1 MHAAT
6 LRAIEFDRIVAAVR
20 SFAATPLGASAL
32 DKMSPLTDAQLVE
45 TALSATCDGVR
56 FLETDGPFGLDGPSD
71 LIEILS
77 ALAIDNRLLD
87 VEQLRGLATFLGSLD
102 KVQTSITDV
111 SGNPYP
117 SLQSI
122 ATRIRSFKKE
132 VREIQQKT
140 TSSGEVS
147 DNATPQLKA
156 IREKLRKQQQHL
168 RNTLQSYLRGRDT
181 GKYLQEQIVTE
192 RGGRFVL
199 VVRAEHRSAIPGIV
213 HGASGSGASLFLE
226 PLSTVDINNEIVALE
241 DDEGKEIHRILM
253 GLANSL
259 RKRSLDL
266 RHSLEAATELDVIQS
281 RAHFSRLI
289 DGQKP
294 SLVSGSL
301 LKLTNARHPLLF
313 KSVRTRAGIQPLTG
327 VTSQTTKPVP
337 INIILSPPTTALIVT
352 GPNTGGKTVALKT
365 AGLLVA
371 MAQTGILIPVDSD
384 ANVPVFRSIFADIGD
399 EQSIANNLSTYSGH
413 ITNIVTMDRKLAL
426 PSLVL
431 LDEIGTGTDPTE
443 GGALGAALIDHFRHR
458 GALVIATTHDSTM
471 KSYAETTHGV
481 ASAGFGFDKTTYEPT
496 YQLNYGTSGRSLALE
511 IASRLG
517 ISAKV
522 IDDARNRCS
531 ESEMQLAVHLKQV
544 EEELETLNR
553 ERRAIMVQRE
563 TLDHDFAELVT
574 RQRALDHREQR
585 EKERGRNALDH
596 RIRDARQQVRQT
608 VQKLRD
614 EATVLTNNLAAD
626 YHEHRQLSTGDTGTL
641 KRKAFDELDAIST
654 QFDEATPTRNSPSAF
669 KSESDGLAVGSL
681 VRIDNLQLD
690 GTVTAIHDST
700 VEVEAHGKR
709 IHVEPDGLQ
718 AITKPADSKL
728 GGITIDLSSDDC
740 PSLELNVV
748 GCRVDEALSRVEKHV
763 NQALLHEQ
771 QHLRIVHGHGTGQL
785 RHAIRRF
792 LEDHPLVSKLEPVNA
807 KHGHSGVTIIELKQ

>member
-6 LRAIEFDRIVAAVR
+6 LRALEFDRIVAAVR
-20 SFAATPLGASAL
+20 SFAATPLGASAV
-32 DKMSPLTDAQLVE
+32 DKLSPLTDAQLVE
-45 TALSATCDGVR
+45 AALSATCDGVR

-71 LIEILS
+71 LIGILS

-87 VEQLRGLATFLGSLD
+87 VEQLRGLATFLGSLG
-102 KVQTSITDV
+102 KVQTSITKA
-111 SGNPYP
+111 SSSPYP

-140 TSSGEVS
+140 TSSGEVN

-156 IREKLRKQQQHL
+156 IREKLRKRQQHL
-168 RNTLQSYLRGRDT
+168 RNTLQSYLSGRET
-181 GKYLQEQIVTE
+181 RKYLQEQIVTE

-226 PLSTVDINNEIVALE
+226 PLSTVDINNEIVAIE
-241 DDEGKEIHRILM
+241 DDEGKEVHRILM

-259 RKRSLDL
+259 RTRSLDL

-281 RAHFSRLI
+281 RANFSRLI

-294 SLVSGSL
+294 SLGSGTL
-301 LKLTNARHPLLF
+301 LKLPKARHPLLF
-313 KSVRTRAGIQPLTG
+313 KSVRARAGIPPLTG
-327 VTSQTTKPVP
+327 ATSQTTEPVP

-371 MAQTGILIPVDSD
+371 MAQTGILIPADSD
-384 ANVPVFRSIFADIGD
+384 ANIPVFQSIFADIGD

-413 ITNIVTMDRKLAL
+413 ITNIVTMGRKLKL

-443 GGALGAALIDHFRHR
+443 GGALGAALIDHFRQR
-458 GALVIATTHDSTM
+458 GALIIATTHDSTM

-481 ASAGFGFDKTTYEPT
+481 TSAGFGFDQITYEPT
-496 YQLNYGTSGRSLALE
+496 YQLNYGTPGRSLALE

-522 IDDARNRCS
+522 IEDARSRCS

-544 EEELETLNR
+544 EEELETLNTD
-553 ERRAIMVQRE
+553 RRAIKVQRE
-563 TLDHDFAELVT
+563 TLDHDLAALAT
-574 RQRALDHREQR
+574 RQQALVHREQR
-585 EKERGRNALDH
+585 ENERWRNAL
-596 RIRDARQQVRQT
+596 RDARQQVRQII
-608 VQKLRD
+608 QKLRD
-614 EATVLTNNLAAD
+614 EATALTNKLAAD
-626 YHEHRQLSTGDTGTL
+626 HHEHRKLSTGDTGTL

-654 QFDEATPTRNSPSAF
+654 QFDEATPMQDSPSAF
-669 KSESDGLAVGSL
+669 KSEPNGLTVGSL
-681 VRIDNLQLD
+681 VRIDNLQLN

-700 VEVEAHGKR
+700 VEVQARGKR

-718 AITKPADSKL
+718 AITKSGDSKL
-728 GGITIDLSSDDC
+728 GGVTLDLSSDDC

-763 NQALLHEQ
+763 DQALLHEQ

-785 RHAIRRF
+785 RQAIRSF
-792 LEDHPLVSKLEPVNA
+792 LEDHPLISKIEPINA
-807 KHGHSGVTIIELKQ
+807 KHGNSGVTIIELKK

>member
-6 LRAIEFDRIVAAVR
+6 LRALEFDRIVAAVR
-20 SFAATPLGASAL
+20 SFATTPLGASAV
-32 DKMSPLTDAQLVE
+32 DKLSPLTDAQLVE
-45 TALSATCDGVR
+45 AALSATCDGVR

-87 VEQLRGLATFLGSLD
+87 VEQLRGLATFLGSLG
-102 KVQTSITDV
+102 KVQTSITKA
-111 SGNPYP
+111 SSSPYP

-140 TSSGEVS
+140 TSSGEVN

-156 IREKLRKQQQHL
+156 IREKLRKRQQHL
-168 RNTLQSYLRGRDT
+168 RNTLQSYLSGRET

-226 PLSTVDINNEIVALE
+226 PLSTVDINNEIVAIE
-241 DDEGKEIHRILM
+241 DDEGKEVHRILM

-259 RKRSLDL
+259 RTRSLDL

-281 RAHFSRLI
+281 RANFSRLI

-294 SLVSGSL
+294 SLVSGTL
-301 LKLTNARHPLLF
+301 LKLPKARHPLLF
-313 KSVRTRAGIQPLTG
+313 KSVRARAGIPPLTG
-327 VTSQTTKPVP
+327 ATSQTTEPVP

-371 MAQTGILIPVDSD
+371 MAQTGILIPADSD
-384 ANVPVFRSIFADIGD
+384 ANVPVFQSIFADIGD

-413 ITNIVTMDRKLAL
+413 ITNIVTMDRKLEL

-443 GGALGAALIDHFRHR
+443 GGALGAALIDHFRQR
-458 GALVIATTHDSTM
+458 GALIIATTHDSAM

-481 ASAGFGFDKTTYEPT
+481 TSAGFGFDQITYEPT
-496 YQLNYGTSGRSLALE
+496 YQLNYGTPGRSLALE

-522 IDDARNRCS
+522 IEDARSRCS

-544 EEELETLNR
+544 EEELETLNT
-553 ERRAIMVQRE
+553 ERRAIKVQRE
-563 TLDHDFAELVT
+563 TLDHDLAALAT
-574 RQRALDHREQR
+574 RQRALVHREQR
-585 EKERGRNALDH
+585 ENERWRNAL
-596 RIRDARQQVRQT
+596 RDARQQVRQII
-608 VQKLRD
+608 QKLRD
-614 EATVLTNNLAAD
+614 EATALTNKLAAD
-626 YHEHRQLSTGDTGTL
+626 HHEHRKLSTGDTGTL

-654 QFDEATPTRNSPSAF
+654 QFDEATPMQDSPSAF
-669 KSESDGLAVGSL
+669 KSEPNGLTVGSL
-681 VRIDNLQLD
+681 VRIDNLQLN
-690 GTVTAIHDST
+690 GTVSAIHDST
-700 VEVEAHGKR
+700 VEVQARGKR

-718 AITKPADSKL
+718 AITKSGDSKL
-728 GGITIDLSSDDC
+728 GGVTLDLSSDDC

-763 NQALLHEQ
+763 DQALLHEQ

-785 RHAIRRF
+785 RQAIRSF
-792 LEDHPLVSKLEPVNA
+792 LEDHPLISKIEPINA
-807 KHGHSGVTIIELKQ
+807 KHGNSGVTIIELKK

>member
-6 LRAIEFDRIVAAVR
+6 LRALEFDRIVAAVR

-32 DKMSPLTDAQLVE
+32 DKLSPLTDVQLVE
-45 TALSATCDGVR
+45 AALSATCDGVR

-102 KVQTSITDV
+102 KVQTSITNA
-111 SGNPYP
+111 SSSPYP

-140 TSSGEVS
+140 TSSGEVN

-156 IREKLRKQQQHL
+156 IREKLRKRQQHL
-168 RNTLQSYLRGRDT
+168 RNTLQSYLGGRET

-226 PLSTVDINNEIVALE
+226 PLSTVEINNEIVAIE
-241 DDEGKEIHRILM
+241 DDEGKEVHRILM

-259 RKRSLDL
+259 RTRSLDL

-281 RAHFSRLI
+281 RANFSRLI

-294 SLVSGSL
+294 SLVSGTL
-301 LKLTNARHPLLF
+301 LKLPKARHPLLF
-313 KSVRTRAGIQPLTG
+313 KSVRARAGIPPLTG
-327 VTSQTTKPVP
+327 ATSQTTEPVA
-337 INIILSPPTTALIVT
+337 INIVLSPPTTALIVT

-384 ANVPVFRSIFADIGD
+384 ANVPVFQSIFADIGD

-413 ITNIVTMDRKLAL
+413 ITNIVTMDRKLEL

-443 GGALGAALIDHFRHR
+443 GGALGAALIDHFRQR
-458 GALVIATTHDSTM
+458 GALIIATTHDSTM

-481 ASAGFGFDKTTYEPT
+481 TSAGFGFDQITYEPT
-496 YQLNYGTSGRSLALE
+496 YQLNYGTPGRSLALE

-522 IDDARNRCS
+522 IEDARSRCS

-544 EEELETLNR
+544 EEELETLNT
-553 ERRAIMVQRE
+553 ERRALKVQRE
-563 TLDHDFAELVT
+563 TLDHDLAALAT
-574 RQRALDHREQR
+574 CQRALVHREQR
-585 EKERGRNALDH
+585 ENERWRNAL
-596 RIRDARQQVRQT
+596 RDARQQVRQII
-608 VQKLRD
+608 QKLRD
-614 EATVLTNNLAAD
+614 EATALTNKLAAD
-626 YHEHRQLSTGDTGTL
+626 HHEHRKLSTGDTGTL

-654 QFDEATPTRNSPSAF
+654 QFHEATPMQDSPSAF
-669 KSESDGLAVGSL
+669 KSEPNGLTVGSL
-681 VRIDNLQLD
+681 VRIDNLQLN

-700 VEVEAHGKR
+700 VEVQARGKR

-718 AITKPADSKL
+718 AITKSDDSKL
-728 GGITIDLSSDDC
+728 GGVTLDLSSNDC

-763 NQALLHEQ
+763 DQALLHEQ

-785 RHAIRRF
+785 RQAIRIF
-792 LEDHPLVSKLEPVNA
+792 LEDHPLISKIEPINA
-807 KHGHSGVTIIELKQ
+807 KHSNSGVTIIELKK

>member
-6 LRAIEFDRIVAAVR
+6 LRALEFDRIVAAVR
-20 SFAATPLGASAL
+20 SFAATPLGASAV
-32 DKMSPLTDAQLVE
+32 DKLSPLTDAQLVE
-45 TALSATCDGVR
+45 AALSATCDGVR

-71 LIEILS
+71 LIGILS

-87 VEQLRGLATFLGSLD
+87 VEQLRGLATFLGSLG
-102 KVQTSITDV
+102 KVQTSITKA
-111 SGNPYP
+111 SSSPYP

-140 TSSGEVS
+140 TSSGEVN

-156 IREKLRKQQQHL
+156 IREKLRKRQQHL
-168 RNTLQSYLRGRDT
+168 RNTLQSYLSGRET
-181 GKYLQEQIVTE
+181 RKYLQEQIVTE

-226 PLSTVDINNEIVALE
+226 PLSTVDINNEIVAIE
-241 DDEGKEIHRILM
+241 DDEGKEVHRILM

-259 RKRSLDL
+259 RTRSLDL

-281 RAHFSRLI
+281 RANFSRLI

-294 SLVSGSL
+294 SLGSGTL
-301 LKLTNARHPLLF
+301 LKLPKARHPLLF
-313 KSVRTRAGIQPLTG
+313 KSVRARAGIPPLTG
-327 VTSQTTKPVP
+327 ATSQTTEPVP

-371 MAQTGILIPVDSD
+371 MAQTGILIPADSD
-384 ANVPVFRSIFADIGD
+384 ANVPVFQSIFADIGD

-413 ITNIVTMDRKLAL
+413 ITNIVTMGRKLKL

-443 GGALGAALIDHFRHR
+443 GGALGAALIDHFRQR
-458 GALVIATTHDSTM
+458 GALIIATTHDSTM

-481 ASAGFGFDKTTYEPT
+481 TSAGFGFDQITYEPT
-496 YQLNYGTSGRSLALE
+496 YQLNYGTPGRSLALE

-522 IDDARNRCS
+522 IEDARSRCS

-544 EEELETLNR
+544 EEELETLNTD
-553 ERRAIMVQRE
+553 RRAIKVQRE
-563 TLDHDFAELVT
+563 TLDHDLAALAT
-574 RQRALDHREQR
+574 RQRALVHREQR
-585 EKERGRNALDH
+585 ENERWRNAL
-596 RIRDARQQVRQT
+596 RDARQQVRQII
-608 VQKLRD
+608 QKLRD
-614 EATVLTNNLAAD
+614 EATALTNKLAAD
-626 YHEHRQLSTGDTGTL
+626 HHEHRKLSTGDTGTL

-654 QFDEATPTRNSPSAF
+654 QFDEATPMQDSPSAF
-669 KSESDGLAVGSL
+669 KSEPNGLTVGSL
-681 VRIDNLQLD
+681 VRIDNLQLN

-700 VEVEAHGKR
+700 VEVQARGKR

-718 AITKPADSKL
+718 AITKSGDSKL
-728 GGITIDLSSDDC
+728 GGVTLDLSSDDC

-763 NQALLHEQ
+763 DQALLHEQ

-785 RHAIRRF
+785 RQAIRSF
-792 LEDHPLVSKLEPVNA
+792 LEDHPLISKIEPINA
-807 KHGHSGVTIIELKQ
+807 KHGNSGVTIIELKK

>member
-6 LRAIEFDRIVAAVR
+6 LRALEFDRIVAAVR
-20 SFAATPLGASAL
+20 SFATTPLGASAV
-32 DKMSPLTDAQLVE
+32 DKLSPLTDAQLVE
-45 TALSATCDGVR
+45 AALSATCDGVR

-87 VEQLRGLATFLGSLD
+87 VAQLRGLATFLGSLG
-102 KVQTSITDV
+102 KVQTSITKA
-111 SGNPYP
+111 SSSPYP

-140 TSSGEVS
+140 TSSGEVN

-156 IREKLRKQQQHL
+156 IREKLRKRQQHL
-168 RNTLQSYLRGRDT
+168 RNTLQSYLSGRET

-226 PLSTVDINNEIVALE
+226 PLSTVDINNEIVAIE
-241 DDEGKEIHRILM
+241 DDEGKEVHRILM

-259 RKRSLDL
+259 RTRSLDL

-281 RAHFSRLI
+281 RANFSRLI

-294 SLVSGSL
+294 SLVSGTL
-301 LKLTNARHPLLF
+301 LKLPKARHPLLF
-313 KSVRTRAGIQPLTG
+313 KSVRARAGIPPLTG
-327 VTSQTTKPVP
+327 ATSQTTEPVP

-371 MAQTGILIPVDSD
+371 MAQTGILIPADSD
-384 ANVPVFRSIFADIGD
+384 ANVPVFQSIFADIGD

-413 ITNIVTMDRKLAL
+413 ITNIVTMDRKLEL

-443 GGALGAALIDHFRHR
+443 GGALGAALIDHFRQR
-458 GALVIATTHDSTM
+458 GALIIATTHDSTM

-481 ASAGFGFDKTTYEPT
+481 TSAGFGFDQITYEPT
-496 YQLNYGTSGRSLALE
+496 YQLNYGTPGRSLALE

-522 IDDARNRCS
+522 IEDARSRCS

-544 EEELETLNR
+544 EEELKTLNT
-553 ERRAIMVQRE
+553 ERRAIKVQRE
-563 TLDHDFAELVT
+563 TLDHDLAALAT
-574 RQRALDHREQR
+574 RQRALVHREQR
-585 EKERGRNALDH
+585 ENERWRNAL
-596 RIRDARQQVRQT
+596 RDARQQVRQII
-608 VQKLRD
+608 QKLRD
-614 EATVLTNNLAAD
+614 EATALTNKLAAD
-626 YHEHRQLSTGDTGTL
+626 HHEHRKLSTGDTGTL

-654 QFDEATPTRNSPSAF
+654 QFDEATPMQDSPSAF
-669 KSESDGLAVGSL
+669 KSEPNGLTVGSL
-681 VRIDNLQLD
+681 VRIDNLQLN

-700 VEVEAHGKR
+700 VEVQARGKR

-718 AITKPADSKL
+718 AITKSGDSKL
-728 GGITIDLSSDDC
+728 GGVTLDLSSDDC

-763 NQALLHEQ
+763 DQALLHEQ

-785 RHAIRRF
+785 RQAIRSF
-792 LEDHPLVSKLEPVNA
+792 LEDHPLISKIEPINA
-807 KHGHSGVTIIELKQ
+807 KHGNSGVTIIELKK

>member
-6 LRAIEFDRIVAAVR
+6 LRALEFDRIVAAVR

-32 DKMSPLTDAQLVE
+32 DKLSPLTDAPLVE
-45 TALSATCDGVR
+45 AALSATCDGVR
-56 FLETDGPFGLDGPSD
+56 FLETNGPFGLDGPSD

-87 VEQLRGLATFLGSLD
+87 VEQLRGLATFLDSLD
-102 KVQTSITDV
+102 KVQTSITTA
-111 SGNPYP
+111 SSSPYP
-117 SLQSI
+117 SLQFI

-132 VREIQQKT
+132 IREIRQKT
-140 TSSGEVS
+140 TSSGEVN

-168 RNTLQSYLRGRDT
+168 RNTLQSYLSGRET

-199 VVRAEHRSAIPGIV
+199 VVRAEHRGAIPGIV

-226 PLSTVDINNEIVALE
+226 PLSTVDINNDIVALE
-241 DDEGKEIHRILM
+241 DDEGKEVHRILM

-259 RKRSLDL
+259 RTRSLDL

-281 RAHFSRLI
+281 RANFSRLI

-294 SLVSGSL
+294 SLVSGAL
-301 LKLTNARHPLLF
+301 LELPKARHPLLF
-313 KSVRTRAGIQPLTG
+313 ESVRARAGIPPVTG
-327 VTSQTTKPVP
+327 ATSQTTEPVP

-371 MAQTGILIPVDSD
+371 MAQTGILIPTDSD
-384 ANVPVFRSIFADIGD
+384 ANIPVFQSIFADIGD

-413 ITNIVTMDRKLAL
+413 ITNIVTMDRKLEL

-443 GGALGAALIDHFRHR
+443 GGALGAALIDHFRQR
-458 GALVIATTHDSTM
+458 GALIIATTHDSTM

-481 ASAGFGFDKTTYEPT
+481 TSAGFGFDQITYEPT
-496 YQLNYGTSGRSLALE
+496 YQLNYGTPGRSLALE

-522 IDDARNRCS
+522 IEDARSRCS
-531 ESEMQLAVHLKQV
+531 KSEMQLAVHLKQV
-544 EEELETLNR
+544 EEELETLNT
-553 ERRAIMVQRE
+553 ERRAIKVQRE
-563 TLDHDFAELVT
+563 TLDHDLAALVT
-574 RQRALDHREQR
+574 RQRAFVHREQR
-585 EKERGRNALDH
+585 ESERGRNALDH
-596 RIRDARQQVRQT
+596 RIRDARQQVRQII
-608 VQKLRD
+608 QKLRD
-614 EATVLTNNLAAD
+614 EATALTNNLAD
-626 YHEHRQLSTGDTGTL
+626 DHHEHRKLSTGDTGTL
-641 KRKAFDELDAIST
+641 KRNAFDELAAIST
-654 QFDEATPTRNSPSAF
+654 QFDEATPMQDSPSAF
-669 KSESDGLAVGSL
+669 KSESNGLAIGSL
-681 VRIDNLQLD
+681 VRIDNLQLN

-700 VEVEAHGKR
+700 VEVQARGKR

-718 AITKPADSKL
+718 AITKSGDSKL
-728 GGITIDLSSDDC
+728 GGVTLDLSSDDC

-763 NQALLHEQ
+763 DQALLHEQ

-785 RHAIRRF
+785 RQAIRSF
-792 LEDHPLVSKLEPVNA
+792 LEDHPLISKVEPSNA
-807 KHGHSGVTIIELKQ
+807 KHGNSGVTIIELKK

>member
-6 LRAIEFDRIVAAVR
+6 LRALEFDRIVAAVR
-20 SFAATPLGASAL
+20 SFATTPLGASAV
-32 DKMSPLTDAQLVE
+32 DKLSPLTDAQLVE
-45 TALSATCDGVR
+45 AALSATCDGVR

-87 VEQLRGLATFLGSLD
+87 VEQLRGLATFLGSLG
-102 KVQTSITDV
+102 KVQTSITKA
-111 SGNPYP
+111 SSSPYP

-140 TSSGEVS
+140 TSSGEVN

-156 IREKLRKQQQHL
+156 IREKLRKRQQHL
-168 RNTLQSYLRGRDT
+168 RNTLQSYLSGRET

-226 PLSTVDINNEIVALE
+226 PLSTVDINNEIVAIE
-241 DDEGKEIHRILM
+241 DDEGKEVHRILM

-259 RKRSLDL
+259 RTRSLDL

-281 RAHFSRLI
+281 RANFSRLI

-294 SLVSGSL
+294 SLVSGTL
-301 LKLTNARHPLLF
+301 LKLPNARHPLLF
-313 KSVRTRAGIQPLTG
+313 KSVRARAGIPPLTG
-327 VTSQTTKPVP
+327 ATSQTTEPVP

-371 MAQTGILIPVDSD
+371 MAQTGILIPADSD
-384 ANVPVFRSIFADIGD
+384 ANVPVFQSIFADIGD
-399 EQSIANNLSTYSGH
+399 EQSIVNNLSTYSGH
-413 ITNIVTMDRKLAL
+413 ITNIVTMDRKLEL

-443 GGALGAALIDHFRHR
+443 GGALGAALIDHFRQR
-458 GALVIATTHDSTM
+458 GALIIATTHDSAM

-481 ASAGFGFDKTTYEPT
+481 TSAGFGFDQITYEPT
-496 YQLNYGTSGRSLALE
+496 YQLNYGTPGRSLALE

-522 IDDARNRCS
+522 IEDARSRCS

-544 EEELETLNR
+544 EEELETLNT
-553 ERRAIMVQRE
+553 ERRAIKVQRE
-563 TLDHDFAELVT
+563 TLDHDLAALAT
-574 RQRALDHREQR
+574 RQRALVHREQR
-585 EKERGRNALDH
+585 ENERWRNAL
-596 RIRDARQQVRQT
+596 RDARQQVRQII
-608 VQKLRD
+608 QKLRD
-614 EATVLTNNLAAD
+614 EATALTNKLAAD
-626 YHEHRQLSTGDTGTL
+626 HHEHRKLSTGDTGTL

-654 QFDEATPTRNSPSAF
+654 QFDEATPMQDSPSAF
-669 KSESDGLAVGSL
+669 KSEPNGLTVGSL
-681 VRIDNLQLD
+681 VRIDNLQLN
-690 GTVTAIHDST
+690 GTVSAIHDST
-700 VEVEAHGKR
+700 VEVQARGKR

-718 AITKPADSKL
+718 AITKSGDSKL
-728 GGITIDLSSDDC
+728 GGVTLDLSSDDC

-763 NQALLHEQ
+763 DQALLHEQ

-785 RHAIRRF
+785 RQAIRSF
-792 LEDHPLVSKLEPVNA
+792 LEDHPLISKIEPINA
-807 KHGHSGVTIIELKQ
+807 KHGNSGVTIIELKK

>member
-6 LRAIEFDRIVAAVR
+6 LRALEFDRIVAAVR
-20 SFAATPLGASAL
+20 SFAATPLGASAV
-32 DKMSPLTDAQLVE
+32 DKLSPLTDAQLVE
-45 TALSATCDGVR
+45 AALSATCDGVR

-87 VEQLRGLATFLGSLD
+87 VEQLRGLATFLGSLG
-102 KVQTSITDV
+102 KVQTSITKA
-111 SGNPYP
+111 SSSPYP

-140 TSSGEVS
+140 TSSGEVN

-156 IREKLRKQQQHL
+156 IREKLRKRQQHL
-168 RNTLQSYLRGRDT
+168 RNTLQSYLSGRET
-181 GKYLQEQIVTE
+181 RKYLQEQIVTE

-226 PLSTVDINNEIVALE
+226 PLSTVDINNEIVAIE
-241 DDEGKEIHRILM
+241 DDEGKEVHRILM

-259 RKRSLDL
+259 RTRSLDL

-281 RAHFSRLI
+281 RANFSRLI

-294 SLVSGSL
+294 SLGSGTL
-301 LKLTNARHPLLF
+301 LKLPKARHPLLF
-313 KSVRTRAGIQPLTG
+313 KSVRARAGIPPLTG
-327 VTSQTTKPVP
+327 ATSQTTEPVP

-371 MAQTGILIPVDSD
+371 MAQTGILIPADSD
-384 ANVPVFRSIFADIGD
+384 ANIPVFQSIFADIGD

-413 ITNIVTMDRKLAL
+413 ITNIVTMGRKLKL

-443 GGALGAALIDHFRHR
+443 GGALGAALIDHFRQR
-458 GALVIATTHDSTM
+458 GALIIATTHDSTM

-481 ASAGFGFDKTTYEPT
+481 TSAGFGFDQITYEPT
-496 YQLNYGTSGRSLALE
+496 YQLNYGTPGRSLALE

-522 IDDARNRCS
+522 IEDARSRCS

-544 EEELETLNR
+544 EEELETLNTD
-553 ERRAIMVQRE
+553 RRAIKVQRE
-563 TLDHDFAELVT
+563 TLDHDLAALAT
-574 RQRALDHREQR
+574 RQQALVHREQR
-585 EKERGRNALDH
+585 ENERWRNAL
-596 RIRDARQQVRQT
+596 RDARQQVRQII
-608 VQKLRD
+608 QKLRD
-614 EATVLTNNLAAD
+614 EATALTNKLAAD
-626 YHEHRQLSTGDTGTL
+626 HHEHRKLSTGDTGTL

-654 QFDEATPTRNSPSAF
+654 QFDEATPMQDSPSAF
-669 KSESDGLAVGSL
+669 KSEPNGLTVGSL
-681 VRIDNLQLD
+681 VRIDNLQLN

-700 VEVEAHGKR
+700 VEVQARGKR

-718 AITKPADSKL
+718 AITKSGDSKL
-728 GGITIDLSSDDC
+728 GGVTLDLSSDDC

-763 NQALLHEQ
+763 DQALLHEQ

-785 RHAIRRF
+785 RQAIRSF
-792 LEDHPLVSKLEPVNA
+792 LEDHPLISKIEPINA
-807 KHGHSGVTIIELKQ
+807 KHGNSGVTIIELKK

>member
-6 LRAIEFDRIVAAVR
+6 LRALEFDRIVAAVR
-20 SFAATPLGASAL
+20 SFAATPLGASAV
-32 DKMSPLTDAQLVE
+32 DKLSPLTDAQLVE
-45 TALSATCDGVR
+45 AALSATCDGVR

-87 VEQLRGLATFLGSLD
+87 VEQLRGLATFLGSLG
-102 KVQTSITDV
+102 KVQTSITKA
-111 SGNPYP
+111 SSSPYP

-140 TSSGEVS
+140 TSSGEVN

-156 IREKLRKQQQHL
+156 IREKLRKRQQHL
-168 RNTLQSYLRGRDT
+168 RNTLQSYLSGRET

-226 PLSTVDINNEIVALE
+226 PLSTVDINNEIVAIE
-241 DDEGKEIHRILM
+241 DDEGKEVHRILM

-259 RKRSLDL
+259 RTRSLDL

-281 RAHFSRLI
+281 RANFSRLI

-294 SLVSGSL
+294 SLGSGTL
-301 LKLTNARHPLLF
+301 LKLPKACHTLLF
-313 KSVRTRAGIQPLTG
+313 KSVRARAGIPPLTG
-327 VTSQTTKPVP
+327 ATSQTTEPVP

-371 MAQTGILIPVDSD
+371 MAQTGILIPADSD
-384 ANVPVFRSIFADIGD
+384 ANVPVFQSIFADIGD
-399 EQSIANNLSTYSGH
+399 EQSIVNNLSTYSGH
-413 ITNIVTMDRKLAL
+413 ITNIVTMDRKLEL

-443 GGALGAALIDHFRHR
+443 GGALGAALIDHFRQR
-458 GALVIATTHDSTM
+458 GALIIATTHDSTM

-481 ASAGFGFDKTTYEPT
+481 TSAGFGFDQITYEPT
-496 YQLNYGTSGRSLALE
+496 YQLNYGTPGRSLALE

-522 IDDARNRCS
+522 IEDARSRCS

-544 EEELETLNR
+544 EEELETLNT
-553 ERRAIMVQRE
+553 ERRAIKVQRE
-563 TLDHDFAELVT
+563 TLDHDLAALAT
-574 RQRALDHREQR
+574 RQRALVHREQR
-585 EKERGRNALDH
+585 ENERWRNAL
-596 RIRDARQQVRQT
+596 RDARQQVRQII
-608 VQKLRD
+608 QKLRD
-614 EATVLTNNLAAD
+614 EATALTNNLAAD
-626 YHEHRQLSTGDTGTL
+626 PHEHRELSTGDTGTL

-654 QFDEATPTRNSPSAF
+654 QFDEATPMQDSPSAF
-669 KSESDGLAVGSL
+669 KSEPNGLTVGSL
-681 VRIDNLQLD
+681 VRIDNLQLN
-690 GTVTAIHDST
+690 GTVSAIHDST
-700 VEVEAHGKR
+700 VEVQARGKR

-718 AITKPADSKL
+718 AITKSGDSKL
-728 GGITIDLSSDDC
+728 GGVTLDLSSDDC

-763 NQALLHEQ
+763 DQALLHEQ

-785 RHAIRRF
+785 RQAIRSF
-792 LEDHPLVSKLEPVNA
+792 LEDHPLISKIEPINA
-807 KHGHSGVTIIELKQ
+807 KHGNSGVTIIELKK

>member
-6 LRAIEFDRIVAAVR
+6 LRALEFDRIVAAVR
-20 SFAATPLGASAL
+20 SFAATPLGASAV
-32 DKMSPLTDAQLVE
+32 DKLSPLTDAQLVE
-45 TALSATCDGVR
+45 AALSATCDGVR

-87 VEQLRGLATFLGSLD
+87 VEQLRGLATFLGSLG
-102 KVQTSITDV
+102 KVQTSITKA
-111 SGNPYP
+111 SSSPYP

-140 TSSGEVS
+140 TSSGEVN

-156 IREKLRKQQQHL
+156 IREKLRKRQQHL
-168 RNTLQSYLRGRDT
+168 RNTLQSYLSGRET

-226 PLSTVDINNEIVALE
+226 PLSTVDINNEIVAIE
-241 DDEGKEIHRILM
+241 DDEGKEVHRILM

-259 RKRSLDL
+259 RTRSLDL

-281 RAHFSRLI
+281 RANFSRLI

-294 SLVSGSL
+294 SLVSGTL
-301 LKLTNARHPLLF
+301 LKLPKARHPLLF
-313 KSVRTRAGIQPLTG
+313 KSVRARAGIPPLTG
-327 VTSQTTKPVP
+327 ATSQTTEPVP

-371 MAQTGILIPVDSD
+371 MAQTGILIPADSD
-384 ANVPVFRSIFADIGD
+384 ANVPVFQSIFADIGD

-413 ITNIVTMDRKLAL
+413 ITNIVTMDRKLEL

-443 GGALGAALIDHFRHR
+443 GGALGAALIDHFRQR
-458 GALVIATTHDSTM
+458 GALIIATTHDSTM

-481 ASAGFGFDKTTYEPT
+481 TSAGFGFDQITYEPT
-496 YQLNYGTSGRSLALE
+496 YQLNYGTPGRSLALE

-522 IDDARNRCS
+522 IEDARSRCS

-544 EEELETLNR
+544 EEELETLNT
-553 ERRAIMVQRE
+553 ERRAIKVQRE
-563 TLDHDFAELVT
+563 TLDHDLAALAT
-574 RQRALDHREQR
+574 RQRALVHREQR
-585 EKERGRNALDH
+585 ENERWRNAL
-596 RIRDARQQVRQT
+596 RDARQQVRQII
-608 VQKLRD
+608 QKLRD
-614 EATVLTNNLAAD
+614 EATALTNKLAAD
-626 YHEHRQLSTGDTGTL
+626 HHEHRKLSTGDTGTL

-654 QFDEATPTRNSPSAF
+654 QFDEATPMQDSPSAF
-669 KSESDGLAVGSL
+669 KSEPNGLTVGSL
-681 VRIDNLQLD
+681 VRIDNLQLN
-690 GTVTAIHDST
+690 GTVSAIHDST
-700 VEVEAHGKR
+700 VEVQARGKR

-718 AITKPADSKL
+718 AITKSGDSKL
-728 GGITIDLSSDDC
+728 GGVTLDLSSDDC

-763 NQALLHEQ
+763 DQALLHEQ

-785 RHAIRRF
+785 RQAIRSF
-792 LEDHPLVSKLEPVNA
+792 LEDHPLISKIEPINA
-807 KHGHSGVTIIELKQ
+807 KHGNSGVTIIELKK

>member
-6 LRAIEFDRIVAAVR
+6 LRALEFDRIVAAVR
-20 SFAATPLGASAL
+20 SFATTPLGASAV
-32 DKMSPLTDAQLVE
+32 DKLSPLTDAQLVE
-45 TALSATCDGVR
+45 AALSATCDGVR

-87 VEQLRGLATFLGSLD
+87 VEQLRGLATFLGSLG
-102 KVQTSITDV
+102 KVQTSITKA
-111 SGNPYP
+111 SSSPYP

-140 TSSGEVS
+140 TSSGEVN

-156 IREKLRKQQQHL
+156 IREKLRKRQQHL
-168 RNTLQSYLRGRDT
+168 RNTLQSYLSGRET

-226 PLSTVDINNEIVALE
+226 PLSTVDINNEIVAIE
-241 DDEGKEIHRILM
+241 DDEGKEVHRILM

-259 RKRSLDL
+259 RTRSLDL

-281 RAHFSRLI
+281 RANFSRLI

-294 SLVSGSL
+294 SLVSGTL
-301 LKLTNARHPLLF
+301 LKLPKARHPLLF
-313 KSVRTRAGIQPLTG
+313 KSVRARAGIPPLTG
-327 VTSQTTKPVP
+327 ATSQTTEPVP

-371 MAQTGILIPVDSD
+371 MAQTGILIPADSD
-384 ANVPVFRSIFADIGD
+384 ANVPVFQSIFADIGD

-413 ITNIVTMDRKLAL
+413 ITNIVTMDRKLEL

-443 GGALGAALIDHFRHR
+443 GGALGAALIDHFRQR
-458 GALVIATTHDSTM
+458 GALIIATTHDSTM

-481 ASAGFGFDKTTYEPT
+481 TSAGFGFDQITYEPT
-496 YQLNYGTSGRSLALE
+496 YQLNYGTPGRSLALE

-522 IDDARNRCS
+522 IEDARSRCS

-544 EEELETLNR
+544 EEELETLNT
-553 ERRAIMVQRE
+553 ERRAIKVQRE
-563 TLDHDFAELVT
+563 TLDHDLAALAT
-574 RQRALDHREQR
+574 RQRALVHREQR
-585 EKERGRNALDH
+585 ENERWRNAL
-596 RIRDARQQVRQT
+596 RDARQQVRQII
-608 VQKLRD
+608 QKLRD
-614 EATVLTNNLAAD
+614 EATALTNKLAAD
-626 YHEHRQLSTGDTGTL
+626 HHEHRKLSTGDTGTL

-654 QFDEATPTRNSPSAF
+654 QFDEATPMQDSPSAF
-669 KSESDGLAVGSL
+669 KSEPNGLTVGSL
-681 VRIDNLQLD
+681 VRIDNLQLN
-690 GTVTAIHDST
+690 GTVSAIHDST
-700 VEVEAHGKR
+700 VEVQARGKR

-718 AITKPADSKL
+718 AITKSGDSKL
-728 GGITIDLSSDDC
+728 GGVTLDLSSDDC

-763 NQALLHEQ
+763 DQALLHEQ

-785 RHAIRRF
+785 RQAIRSF
-792 LEDHPLVSKLEPVNA
+792 LEDHPLISKIEPINA
-807 KHGHSGVTIIELKQ
+807 KHGNSGVTIIELKK

>member
-6 LRAIEFDRIVAAVR
+6 LRALEFDRIVAAVR
-20 SFAATPLGASAL
+20 SFATTPLGASAV
-32 DKMSPLTDAQLVE
+32 DKLSPLTDAQLVE
-45 TALSATCDGVR
+45 AALSATCDGVR

-87 VEQLRGLATFLGSLD
+87 VEQLRGLATFLGSLG
-102 KVQTSITDV
+102 KVQTSITKA
-111 SGNPYP
+111 SSSPYP

-140 TSSGEVS
+140 TSSGEVN

-156 IREKLRKQQQHL
+156 IREKLRKRQQHL
-168 RNTLQSYLRGRDT
+168 RNTLQSYLSGRET

-226 PLSTVDINNEIVALE
+226 PLSTVDINNEIVAIE
-241 DDEGKEIHRILM
+241 DDEGKEVHRILM

-259 RKRSLDL
+259 RTRSLDL

-281 RAHFSRLI
+281 RANFSRLI

-294 SLVSGSL
+294 SLVSGTL
-301 LKLTNARHPLLF
+301 LKLPKARHPLLF
-313 KSVRTRAGIQPLTG
+313 KSVRARAGIPPLTG
-327 VTSQTTKPVP
+327 ATSQTTEPVP

-371 MAQTGILIPVDSD
+371 MAQTGILIPADSD
-384 ANVPVFRSIFADIGD
+384 ANVPVFQSIFADIGD

-413 ITNIVTMDRKLAL
+413 ITNIVTMDRKLEL

-443 GGALGAALIDHFRHR
+443 GGALGAALIDHFRQR
-458 GALVIATTHDSTM
+458 GALIIATTHDSAM

-481 ASAGFGFDKTTYEPT
+481 TSAGFGFDQITYEPT
-496 YQLNYGTSGRSLALE
+496 YQLNYGTPGRSLALE

-522 IDDARNRCS
+522 IEDARSRCS

-544 EEELETLNR
+544 EEELETLNT
-553 ERRAIMVQRE
+553 ERRAIKVQRE
-563 TLDHDFAELVT
+563 TLDHDLAALAT
-574 RQRALDHREQR
+574 RQRALVHREQR
-585 EKERGRNALDH
+585 ENERWRNAL
-596 RIRDARQQVRQT
+596 RDARQQVRQII
-608 VQKLRD
+608 QKLRD
-614 EATVLTNNLAAD
+614 EATALTNKLAAD
-626 YHEHRQLSTGDTGTL
+626 HHEHRKLSTGDTGTL

-654 QFDEATPTRNSPSAF
+654 QFDEATPMQDSPSAF
-669 KSESDGLAVGSL
+669 KSEPNGLTVGSL
-681 VRIDNLQLD
+681 VRIDNLQLN

-700 VEVEAHGKR
+700 VEVQARGKR

-718 AITKPADSKL
+718 AITKSGDSKL
-728 GGITIDLSSDDC
+728 GGVTLDLSSDDC

-763 NQALLHEQ
+763 DQALLHEQ

-785 RHAIRRF
+785 RQAIRSF
-792 LEDHPLVSKLEPVNA
+792 LEDHPLISKIEPINA
-807 KHGHSGVTIIELKQ
+807 KHGNSGVTIIELKK

>member
-6 LRAIEFDRIVAAVR
+6 LRALEFDRIVAAVR
-20 SFAATPLGASAL
+20 SFAATPLGASAV
-32 DKMSPLTDAQLVE
+32 DKLSPLTDAQLVE
-45 TALSATCDGVR
+45 AALSATCDGVR

-71 LIEILS
+71 LIGILS

-87 VEQLRGLATFLGSLD
+87 VEQLRGLATFLGSLG
-102 KVQTSITDV
+102 KVQTSITKA
-111 SGNPYP
+111 SSSPYP

-140 TSSGEVS
+140 TSSGEVN

-156 IREKLRKQQQHL
+156 IREKLRKRQQHL
-168 RNTLQSYLRGRDT
+168 RNTLQSYLSGRET
-181 GKYLQEQIVTE
+181 RKYLQEQIVTE

-226 PLSTVDINNEIVALE
+226 PLSTVDINNEIVAIE
-241 DDEGKEIHRILM
+241 DDEGKEVHRILM

-259 RKRSLDL
+259 RTRSLDL

-281 RAHFSRLI
+281 RANFSRLI

-294 SLVSGSL
+294 SLVSGTL
-301 LKLTNARHPLLF
+301 LKLPKARHPLLF
-313 KSVRTRAGIQPLTG
+313 KSVRARAGIPPLTG
-327 VTSQTTKPVP
+327 ATSQTTEPVP

-371 MAQTGILIPVDSD
+371 MAQTGILIPADSD
-384 ANVPVFRSIFADIGD
+384 ANVPVFQSIFADIGD

-413 ITNIVTMDRKLAL
+413 ITNIVTMGRKLKL

-443 GGALGAALIDHFRHR
+443 GGALGAALIDHFRQR
-458 GALVIATTHDSTM
+458 GALIIATTHDSTM

-481 ASAGFGFDKTTYEPT
+481 TSAGFGFDQITYEPT
-496 YQLNYGTSGRSLALE
+496 YQLNYGTPGRSLALE

-522 IDDARNRCS
+522 IEDARSRCS

-544 EEELETLNR
+544 EEELETLNTD
-553 ERRAIMVQRE
+553 RRAIKVQRE
-563 TLDHDFAELVT
+563 TLDHDLAALAT
-574 RQRALDHREQR
+574 RQRALVHREQR
-585 EKERGRNALDH
+585 ENERWRNAL
-596 RIRDARQQVRQT
+596 RDARQQVRQII
-608 VQKLRD
+608 QKLRD
-614 EATVLTNNLAAD
+614 EATALTNKLAAD
-626 YHEHRQLSTGDTGTL
+626 HHEHRKLSTGDTGTL

-654 QFDEATPTRNSPSAF
+654 QFDEATPMQDSPSAF
-669 KSESDGLAVGSL
+669 KSEPNGLTVGSL
-681 VRIDNLQLD
+681 VRIDNLQLN

-700 VEVEAHGKR
+700 VEVQARGKR

-718 AITKPADSKL
+718 AITKSGDSKL
-728 GGITIDLSSDDC
+728 GGVTLDLSSDDC

-763 NQALLHEQ
+763 DQALLHEQ

-785 RHAIRRF
+785 RQAIRSF
-792 LEDHPLVSKLEPVNA
+792 LEDHPLISKIEPINA
-807 KHGHSGVTIIELKQ
+807 KHGNSGVTIIELKK

>member
-6 LRAIEFDRIVAAVR
+6 LRALEFDRIVAAVR
-20 SFAATPLGASAL
+20 SFAATPLGASAV
-32 DKMSPLTDAQLVE
+32 DKLSPLTDAQLVE
-45 TALSATCDGVR
+45 AALSATCDGVR

-71 LIEILS
+71 LIGILS

-87 VEQLRGLATFLGSLD
+87 VEQLRGLATFLGSLG
-102 KVQTSITDV
+102 KVQTSITKA
-111 SGNPYP
+111 SSSPYP

-140 TSSGEVS
+140 TSSGEVN

-156 IREKLRKQQQHL
+156 IREKLRKRQQHL
-168 RNTLQSYLRGRDT
+168 RNTLQSYLSGRET
-181 GKYLQEQIVTE
+181 RKYLQEQIVTE

-226 PLSTVDINNEIVALE
+226 PLSTVDINNEIVAIE
-241 DDEGKEIHRILM
+241 DDEGKEVHRILM

-259 RKRSLDL
+259 RTRSLDL

-281 RAHFSRLI
+281 RANFSRLI

-294 SLVSGSL
+294 SLGSGTL
-301 LKLTNARHPLLF
+301 LKLPKARHPLLF
-313 KSVRTRAGIQPLTG
+313 KSVRARAGIPPLTG
-327 VTSQTTKPVP
+327 ATSQTTEPVP

-371 MAQTGILIPVDSD
+371 MAQTGILIPADSD
-384 ANVPVFRSIFADIGD
+384 ANIPVFQSIFADIGD

-413 ITNIVTMDRKLAL
+413 ITNIVTMGRKLKL

-443 GGALGAALIDHFRHR
+443 GGALGAALIDHFRQR
-458 GALVIATTHDSTM
+458 GALIIATTHDSTM

-481 ASAGFGFDKTTYEPT
+481 TSAGFGFDQITYEPT
-496 YQLNYGTSGRSLALE
+496 YQLNYGTPGRSLALE

-522 IDDARNRCS
+522 IEDARSRCS

-544 EEELETLNR
+544 EEELETLNTD
-553 ERRAIMVQRE
+553 RRAIKVQRE
-563 TLDHDFAELVT
+563 TLDHDLAALAT
-574 RQRALDHREQR
+574 RQRALVHREQR
-585 EKERGRNALDH
+585 ENERWRNAL
-596 RIRDARQQVRQT
+596 RDARQQVRQII
-608 VQKLRD
+608 QKLRD
-614 EATVLTNNLAAD
+614 EATALTNKLAAD
-626 YHEHRQLSTGDTGTL
+626 HHEHRKLSTGDTGTL

-654 QFDEATPTRNSPSAF
+654 QFDEATPMQDSPSAF
-669 KSESDGLAVGSL
+669 KSEPNGLTVGSL
-681 VRIDNLQLD
+681 VRIDNLQLN
-690 GTVTAIHDST
+690 GTVSAIHDST
-700 VEVEAHGKR
+700 VEVQARGKR

-718 AITKPADSKL
+718 AITKSGDSKL
-728 GGITIDLSSDDC
+728 GGVTLDLSSDDC

-763 NQALLHEQ
+763 DQALLHEQ

-785 RHAIRRF
+785 RQAIRSF
-792 LEDHPLVSKLEPVNA
+792 LEDHPLISKIEPINA
-807 KHGHSGVTIIELKQ
+807 KHGNSGVTIIELKK

>member
-6 LRAIEFDRIVAAVR
+6 LRALEFDRIVAAVR
-20 SFAATPLGASAL
+20 SFATTPLGASAV
-32 DKMSPLTDAQLVE
+32 DKLSPLTDAQLVE
-45 TALSATCDGVR
+45 AALSATCDGVR

-87 VEQLRGLATFLGSLD
+87 VEQLRGLATFLGSLG
-102 KVQTSITDV
+102 KVQTSITKA
-111 SGNPYP
+111 SSSPYP

-140 TSSGEVS
+140 TSSGEVN

-156 IREKLRKQQQHL
+156 IREKLRKRQQHL
-168 RNTLQSYLRGRDT
+168 RNTLQSYLSGRET

-226 PLSTVDINNEIVALE
+226 PLSTVDINNEIVAIE
-241 DDEGKEIHRILM
+241 DDEGKEVHRILM

-259 RKRSLDL
+259 RTRSLDL

-281 RAHFSRLI
+281 RANFSRLI

-294 SLVSGSL
+294 SLVSGTL
-301 LKLTNARHPLLF
+301 LKLPNARHPLLF
-313 KSVRTRAGIQPLTG
+313 KSVRARAGIPPLTG
-327 VTSQTTKPVP
+327 ATSQTTEPVP

-371 MAQTGILIPVDSD
+371 MAQTGILIPADSD
-384 ANVPVFRSIFADIGD
+384 ANVPVFQSIFADIGD

-413 ITNIVTMDRKLAL
+413 ITNIVTMDRKLEL

-443 GGALGAALIDHFRHR
+443 GGALGAALIDHFRQR
-458 GALVIATTHDSTM
+458 GALIIATTHDSAM

-481 ASAGFGFDKTTYEPT
+481 TSAGFGFDQITYEPT
-496 YQLNYGTSGRSLALE
+496 YQLNYGTPGRSLALE

-522 IDDARNRCS
+522 IEDARSRCS

-544 EEELETLNR
+544 EEELETLNT
-553 ERRAIMVQRE
+553 ERRAIKVQRE
-563 TLDHDFAELVT
+563 TLDHDLAALAT
-574 RQRALDHREQR
+574 RQRALVHREQR
-585 EKERGRNALDH
+585 ENERWRNAL
-596 RIRDARQQVRQT
+596 RDARQQVRQII
-608 VQKLRD
+608 QKLRD
-614 EATVLTNNLAAD
+614 EATALTNKLAAD
-626 YHEHRQLSTGDTGTL
+626 HHEHRKLSTGDTGTL

-654 QFDEATPTRNSPSAF
+654 QFDEATPMQDSPSAF
-669 KSESDGLAVGSL
+669 KSEPNGLTVGSL
-681 VRIDNLQLD
+681 VRIDNLQLN

-700 VEVEAHGKR
+700 VEVQARGKR

-718 AITKPADSKL
+718 AITKSGDSKL
-728 GGITIDLSSDDC
+728 GGVTLDLSSDDC

-763 NQALLHEQ
+763 DQALLHEQ

-785 RHAIRRF
+785 RQAIRSF
-792 LEDHPLVSKLEPVNA
+792 LEDHPLISKIEPINA
-807 KHGHSGVTIIELKQ
+807 KHGNSGVTIIELKK

>member
-6 LRAIEFDRIVAAVR
+6 LRALEFDRIVAAVR
-20 SFAATPLGASAL
+20 SFAATPLGASAV
-32 DKMSPLTDAQLVE
+32 DKLSPLTDAQLVE
-45 TALSATCDGVR
+45 AALSATCDGVR

-87 VEQLRGLATFLGSLD
+87 VEQLRGLATFLGSLG
-102 KVQTSITDV
+102 KVQTSITKA
-111 SGNPYP
+111 SSSPYP

-140 TSSGEVS
+140 TSSGEVN

-226 PLSTVDINNEIVALE
+226 PLSTVDINNEIVAIE
-241 DDEGKEIHRILM
+241 DDEGKEVHRILM

-259 RKRSLDL
+259 RTRSLDL

-281 RAHFSRLI
+281 RANFSRLI

-294 SLVSGSL
+294 SLGSGTL
-301 LKLTNARHPLLF
+301 LKLPKARHPLLF
-313 KSVRTRAGIQPLTG
+313 KSVRARAGIPPLTG
-327 VTSQTTKPVP
+327 ATSQTTEPVP

-384 ANVPVFRSIFADIGD
+384 ANIPVFQSIFADIGD

-413 ITNIVTMDRKLAL
+413 ITNIVTMGRKLKL

-443 GGALGAALIDHFRHR
+443 GGALGAALIDHFRQR
-458 GALVIATTHDSTM
+458 GALIIATTHDSTM

-481 ASAGFGFDKTTYEPT
+481 TSAGFGFDQITYEPT
-496 YQLNYGTSGRSLALE
+496 YQLNYGTPGRSLALE

-522 IDDARNRCS
+522 IEDARSRCS

-544 EEELETLNR
+544 EEELETLNTD
-553 ERRAIMVQRE
+553 RRAIKVQRE
-563 TLDHDFAELVT
+563 TLDHDLAALAT
-574 RQRALDHREQR
+574 RQQALVHREQR
-585 EKERGRNALDH
+585 ENERWRNAL
-596 RIRDARQQVRQT
+596 RDARQQVRQII
-608 VQKLRD
+608 QKLRD
-614 EATVLTNNLAAD
+614 EATALTNKLAAD
-626 YHEHRQLSTGDTGTL
+626 HHEHRKLSTGDTGTL

-654 QFDEATPTRNSPSAF
+654 QFDEATPMQDSPSAF
-669 KSESDGLAVGSL
+669 KSEPNGLTVGSL
-681 VRIDNLQLD
+681 VRIDNLQLN

-700 VEVEAHGKR
+700 VEVQARGKR

-718 AITKPADSKL
+718 AITKSGDSKL
-728 GGITIDLSSDDC
+728 GGVTLDLSSDDC

-763 NQALLHEQ
+763 DQALLHEQ

-785 RHAIRRF
+785 RQAIRSF
-792 LEDHPLVSKLEPVNA
+792 LEDHPLISKIEPINA
-807 KHGHSGVTIIELKQ
+807 KHGNSGVTIIELKK

>member
-6 LRAIEFDRIVAAVR
+6 LRALEFDRIVAAVR
-20 SFAATPLGASAL
+20 SFAATPLGASAV
-32 DKMSPLTDAQLVE
+32 DKLSPLTDAQLVE
-45 TALSATCDGVR
+45 AALSATCDGVR

-71 LIEILS
+71 LIGILS

-87 VEQLRGLATFLGSLD
+87 VEQLRGLATFLGSLG
-102 KVQTSITDV
+102 KVQTSITKA
-111 SGNPYP
+111 SSSPYP

-140 TSSGEVS
+140 TSSGEVN

-156 IREKLRKQQQHL
+156 IREKLRKRQQHL
-168 RNTLQSYLRGRDT
+168 RNTLQSYLSGRET
-181 GKYLQEQIVTE
+181 RKYLQEQIVTE

-226 PLSTVDINNEIVALE
+226 PLSTVDINNEIVAIE
-241 DDEGKEIHRILM
+241 DDEGKEVHRILM

-259 RKRSLDL
+259 RTRSLDL

-281 RAHFSRLI
+281 RANFSRLI

-294 SLVSGSL
+294 SLGSGTL
-301 LKLTNARHPLLF
+301 LKLPKARHPLLF
-313 KSVRTRAGIQPLTG
+313 KSVRARAGIPPLTG
-327 VTSQTTKPVP
+327 ATSQTTEPVP

-371 MAQTGILIPVDSD
+371 MAQTGILIPADSD
-384 ANVPVFRSIFADIGD
+384 ANIPVFQSIFADIGD

-413 ITNIVTMDRKLAL
+413 ITNIVTMGRKLKL

-443 GGALGAALIDHFRHR
+443 GGALGAALIDHFRQR
-458 GALVIATTHDSTM
+458 GALIIATTHDSTM

-481 ASAGFGFDKTTYEPT
+481 TSAGFGFDQITYEPT
-496 YQLNYGTSGRSLALE
+496 YQLNYGTPGRSLALE

-522 IDDARNRCS
+522 IEDARSRCS

-544 EEELETLNR
+544 EEELETLNTD
-553 ERRAIMVQRE
+553 RRAIKVQRE
-563 TLDHDFAELVT
+563 TLDHDLAALAT
-574 RQRALDHREQR
+574 RQRALVHREQR
-585 EKERGRNALDH
+585 ENERWRNAL
-596 RIRDARQQVRQT
+596 RDARQQVRQII
-608 VQKLRD
+608 QKLRD
-614 EATVLTNNLAAD
+614 EATALTNKLAAD
-626 YHEHRQLSTGDTGTL
+626 HHEHRKLSTGDTGTL

-654 QFDEATPTRNSPSAF
+654 QFDEATPMQDSPSAF
-669 KSESDGLAVGSL
+669 KSEPNGLTVGSL
-681 VRIDNLQLD
+681 VRIDNLQLN

-700 VEVEAHGKR
+700 VEVQARGKR

-718 AITKPADSKL
+718 AITKSGDSKL
-728 GGITIDLSSDDC
+728 GGVTLDLSSDDC

-763 NQALLHEQ
+763 DQALLHEQ

-785 RHAIRRF
+785 RQAIRSF
-792 LEDHPLVSKLEPVNA
+792 LEDHPLISKIEPINA
-807 KHGHSGVTIIELKQ
+807 KHGNSGVTIIELKK

>member
-6 LRAIEFDRIVAAVR
+6 LRALEFDRIVAAVR
-20 SFAATPLGASAL
+20 SFATTPLGASAV
-32 DKMSPLTDAQLVE
+32 DKLSPLTDAQLVE
-45 TALSATCDGVR
+45 AALSATCDGVR

-87 VEQLRGLATFLGSLD
+87 VEQLRGLATFLGSLG
-102 KVQTSITDV
+102 KVQTSITKA
-111 SGNPYP
+111 SSSPYP

-140 TSSGEVS
+140 TSSGEVN

-156 IREKLRKQQQHL
+156 IREKLRKRQQHL
-168 RNTLQSYLRGRDT
+168 RNTLQSYLSGRET

-226 PLSTVDINNEIVALE
+226 PLSTVDINNEIVAIE
-241 DDEGKEIHRILM
+241 DDEGKEVHRILM

-259 RKRSLDL
+259 RTRSLDL

-281 RAHFSRLI
+281 RANFSRLI

-294 SLVSGSL
+294 SLVSGTL
-301 LKLTNARHPLLF
+301 LKLPKARHPLLF
-313 KSVRTRAGIQPLTG
+313 KSVRARAGIPPLTG
-327 VTSQTTKPVP
+327 ATSQTTEPVP

-371 MAQTGILIPVDSD
+371 MAQTGILIPADSD
-384 ANVPVFRSIFADIGD
+384 ANVPVFQSIFADIGD

-413 ITNIVTMDRKLAL
+413 ITNIVTMDRKLEL

-443 GGALGAALIDHFRHR
+443 GGALGAALIDHFRQR
-458 GALVIATTHDSTM
+458 GALIIATTHDSTM

-481 ASAGFGFDKTTYEPT
+481 TSAGFGFDQITYEPT
-496 YQLNYGTSGRSLALE
+496 YQLNYGTPGRSLALE

-522 IDDARNRCS
+522 IEDARSRCS

-544 EEELETLNR
+544 EEELETLNT
-553 ERRAIMVQRE
+553 ERRAIKVQRE
-563 TLDHDFAELVT
+563 TLDHDLAALAT
-574 RQRALDHREQR
+574 RQRALVHREQR
-585 EKERGRNALDH
+585 ENERWRNAL
-596 RIRDARQQVRQT
+596 RDARQQVRQII
-608 VQKLRD
+608 QKLRD
-614 EATVLTNNLAAD
+614 EATALTNKLAAD
-626 YHEHRQLSTGDTGTL
+626 HHEHRKLSTGDTGTL

-654 QFDEATPTRNSPSAF
+654 QFDEATPMQDSPSAF
-669 KSESDGLAVGSL
+669 KSEPNGLTVGSF
-681 VRIDNLQLD
+681 VRIDNLQLN
-690 GTVTAIHDST
+690 GTVSAIHDST
-700 VEVEAHGKR
+700 VEVQARGKR

-718 AITKPADSKL
+718 AITKSGDSKL
-728 GGITIDLSSDDC
+728 GGVTLDLSSDDC

-763 NQALLHEQ
+763 DQALLHEQ

-785 RHAIRRF
+785 RQAIRSF
-792 LEDHPLVSKLEPVNA
+792 LEDHPLISKIEPINA
-807 KHGHSGVTIIELKQ
+807 KHGNSGVTIIELKK

>member
-6 LRAIEFDRIVAAVR
+6 LRALEFDRIVAAVR
-20 SFAATPLGASAL
+20 SFATTPLGASAV
-32 DKMSPLTDAQLVE
+32 DKLSPLTDAQLVE
-45 TALSATCDGVR
+45 AALSATCDGVR

-87 VEQLRGLATFLGSLD
+87 VEQLRGLATFLGSLG
-102 KVQTSITDV
+102 KVQTSITKA
-111 SGNPYP
+111 SSSPYP

-140 TSSGEVS
+140 TSSGEVN

-156 IREKLRKQQQHL
+156 IREKLRKRQQHL
-168 RNTLQSYLRGRDT
+168 RNTLQSYLSGRET
-181 GKYLQEQIVTE
+181 RKYLQEQIVTE

-226 PLSTVDINNEIVALE
+226 PLSTVDINNEIVAIE
-241 DDEGKEIHRILM
+241 DDEGKEVHRILM

-259 RKRSLDL
+259 RTRSLDL

-281 RAHFSRLI
+281 RANFSRLI

-294 SLVSGSL
+294 SLVSGTL
-301 LKLTNARHPLLF
+301 LKLPKARHPLLF
-313 KSVRTRAGIQPLTG
+313 KSVRARAGIPPLTG
-327 VTSQTTKPVP
+327 ATSQTTEPVP

-371 MAQTGILIPVDSD
+371 MAQTGILIPADSD
-384 ANVPVFRSIFADIGD
+384 ANVPVFQSIFADIGD

-413 ITNIVTMDRKLAL
+413 ITNIVTMGRKLKL

-443 GGALGAALIDHFRHR
+443 GGALGAALIDHFRQR
-458 GALVIATTHDSTM
+458 GALIIATTHDSTM

-481 ASAGFGFDKTTYEPT
+481 TSAGFGFDQITYEPT
-496 YQLNYGTSGRSLALE
+496 YQLNYGTPGRSLALE

-522 IDDARNRCS
+522 IEDARSRCS

-544 EEELETLNR
+544 EEELETLNT
-553 ERRAIMVQRE
+553 ERRAIKVQRE
-563 TLDHDFAELVT
+563 TLDHDLAALAT
-574 RQRALDHREQR
+574 RQRALVHREQR
-585 EKERGRNALDH
+585 ENERWRNAL
-596 RIRDARQQVRQT
+596 RDARQQVRQII
-608 VQKLRD
+608 QKLRD
-614 EATVLTNNLAAD
+614 EATALTNKLAAD
-626 YHEHRQLSTGDTGTL
+626 HHEHRKLSTGDTGTL

-654 QFDEATPTRNSPSAF
+654 QFDEATPMQDSPSAF
-669 KSESDGLAVGSL
+669 KSEPNGLTVGSL
-681 VRIDNLQLD
+681 VRIDNLQLN
-690 GTVTAIHDST
+690 GTVSAIHDST
-700 VEVEAHGKR
+700 VEVQARGKR

-718 AITKPADSKL
+718 AITKSGDSKL
-728 GGITIDLSSDDC
+728 GGVTLDLSSDDC

-763 NQALLHEQ
+763 DQALLHEQ

-785 RHAIRRF
+785 RQAIRSF
-792 LEDHPLVSKLEPVNA
+792 LEDHPLISKIEPINA
-807 KHGHSGVTIIELKQ
+807 KHGNSGVTIIELKK